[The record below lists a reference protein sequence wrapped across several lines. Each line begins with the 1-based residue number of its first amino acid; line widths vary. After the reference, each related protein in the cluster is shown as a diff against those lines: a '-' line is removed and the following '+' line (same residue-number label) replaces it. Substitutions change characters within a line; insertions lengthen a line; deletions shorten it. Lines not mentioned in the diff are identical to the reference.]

1 MNDATAPILPCQR
14 ALFDLP
20 DDVAYFNCA
29 YMSPLMHRVVEAGQH
44 GLARKAR
51 PWQIAPVDFFTESE
65 RARSLFARLIGAATD
80 DVALVPAASYG
91 TAVAA
96 ANLAPATGQHI
107 LVLED
112 QFPSNFYVWRDLA
125 ARSGARLR
133 TIARPAEGDW
143 TGAVLAAIDGD
154 TALAALPNC
163 HWSDGGLIDLERVG
177 VALRQAGARLV
188 LDLTQSLGA
197 MPFDVG
203 QVRPDFMVAATYK
216 WLLGPYSMGFLYVAP
231 DHHDGRPLEQ
241 NWIARAGSED
251 FRGLVSYTDTI
262 QPGARRYD
270 VGERANFALL
280 PAVIAALEQIHDWGV
295 PAIQRTL
302 KETTATIATRAA
314 DLGLRTA
321 AAEHRAGHFLGL
333 GFPDGLPAD
342 LPDRLADANVHV
354 SARGDSLRVT
364 PHLYNNDNDIDRL
377 FEVLATAVK
386 SGSSG

>member
-1 MNDATAPILPCQR
+1 MNDAAASLLPCQR

-29 YMSPLMHRVVEAGQH
+29 YMSPLMHRVVEAGER

-51 PWQIAPVDFFTESE
+51 PWQVAPIDFFTESE
-65 RARSLFARLIGAATD
+65 RARSLFAALIGTD
-80 DVALVPAASYG
+80 ADSVALVPAASYG

-96 ANLAPATGQHI
+96 ANLAPAAGQQI

-133 TIARPAEGDW
+133 TIARPAGGDW
-143 TGAVLAAIDGD
+143 TGAVLAAIDGN

-177 VALRQAGARLV
+177 AALRDVDARLV

-197 MPFDVG
+197 LPFDVG
-203 QVRPDFMVAATYK
+203 RVRPDFMVAATYK

-251 FRGLVSYTDTI
+251 FRGLVRYTDAM
-262 QPGARRYD
+262 QPGARRFD
-270 VGERANFALL
+270 VGERANFALV
-280 PAVIAALEQIHDWGV
+280 PAVIAALEQILDWGV

-302 KETTATIATRAA
+302 TETTTAIAAEAA
-314 DLGLRTA
+314 ELGLRTVA
-321 AAEHRAGHFLGL
+321 ADHRAGHFLGL
-333 GFPDGLPAD
+333 GFPGGLPGD
-342 LPDRLADANVHV
+342 LPDRLAQAQVHV

-364 PHLYNNDNDIDRL
+364 PHLYNNNGDVKRL

-386 SGSSG
+386 DEGGG